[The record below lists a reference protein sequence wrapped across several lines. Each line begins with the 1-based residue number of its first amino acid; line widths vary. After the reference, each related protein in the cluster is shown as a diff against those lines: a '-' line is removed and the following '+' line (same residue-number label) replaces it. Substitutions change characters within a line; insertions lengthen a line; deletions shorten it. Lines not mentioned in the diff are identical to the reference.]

1 MSFALRSVQADL
13 LSKLDIRTKDAVILR
28 ADAMP
33 VAATPTAI
41 GAGIA
46 IGSAMVGAALAG
58 AQVGDA
64 AD

>member
-13 LSKLDIRTKDAVILR
+13 LSDLDIRSKDAVILL
-28 ADAMP
+28 ANAMP
-33 VAATPTAI
+33 VAATPTV
-41 GAGIA
+41 GIA